1 MKAKSLVLAIFL
13 GLLVFTS
20 CNKDDFSQN
29 SENNKLMSNDI
40 GILHFNTME
49 EFENTINQVIAEK
62 EFYKSLNNNMFTSL
76 RTINDFALKSSSNE
90 SAVEDTLVVSDAFAS
105 VLNSER
111 EVIVADNLFKVSK
124 HGTFK
129 STESNLELLR
139 ELDKLESITDLLIP
153 INQSGLKSASVVDE
167 NYIMH

>member
-1 MKAKSLVLAIFL
+1 
-13 GLLVFTS
+13 
-20 CNKDDFSQN
+20 
-29 SENNKLMSNDI
+29 
-40 GILHFNTME
+40 ME

-124 HGTFK
+124 HGTLK